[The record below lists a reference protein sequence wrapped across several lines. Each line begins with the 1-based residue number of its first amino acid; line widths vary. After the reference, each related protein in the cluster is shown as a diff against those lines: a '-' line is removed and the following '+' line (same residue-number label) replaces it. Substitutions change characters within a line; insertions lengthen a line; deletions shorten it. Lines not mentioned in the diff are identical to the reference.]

1 MAVSIGNGS
10 RVLLSVRGAGLK
22 GDPGEIPAGYL
33 KSIALVSED
42 SDRVVIRR
50 DDNSAFYLG
59 NVFAEDM
66 GDGQVKLTITNRNG
80 AVMEVAV
87 AGGDEIVILNNPVV
101 YLRAG
106 GQANPPIKEQS
117 DLTEAN
123 AFNSMQAI
131 RNFMRKTLTQGTL
144 TIDGRGTYEAAG
156 DIGSTIMKAS
166 NVLIRGDSTN
176 PDLLTFASSGN
187 SSGIVNDGGTATIR
201 DLTLRIA
208 DGDTVSG
215 RVGGLRANAPVSF
228 KGTIRFT
235 GNYDQTKANRVAG
248 AHLAFSSGDGDLDMT
263 TARLVF
269 EMNGGHHIRYA
280 FASFDGSRFRI
291 GSGMEYVFNSNVK
304 CDAFNVIGQ
313 SGYANAFT
321 VPNPVPVFSGSGIIN
336 ADYLWQID
344 NLASLV
350 FSGWNPLTHSE
361 WPMTPIANNI
371 KPFCVVGGVMG
382 QDL

>member
-1 MAVSIGNGS
+1 MAVEVGNGS
-10 RVLLSVRGAGLK
+10 RVVISVRGAGLK
-22 GDPGEIPAGYL
+22 GDPGSTPTTYL
-33 KSIALVSED
+33 RSIARVGDSE
-42 SDRVVIRR
+42 RIVVR
-50 DDNSAFYLG
+50 DAANTPFYLG
-59 NVFAEDM
+59 NVTAEDM
-66 GDGQVKLTITNRNG
+66 GDGVVMLTITNDDGSVVR
-80 AVMEVAV
+80 AAI
-87 AGGDEIVILNNPVV
+87 AGGDEIVVLQSPTI
-101 YLRAG
+101 YLRED
-106 GQANPPIKEQS
+106 GQPNPPISSQD
-117 DLTEAN
+117 DLTEEN
-123 AFNSMQAI
+123 AFISMAAI

-166 NVLIRGDSTN
+166 NVLVRGDSTN
-176 PDLLTFASSGN
+176 PALLTFVSSGN
-187 SSGIVNDGGTATIR
+187 SSGIVNDGGNATIR

-215 RVGGLRANAPVSF
+215 NVGGLRANAPVSF

-321 VPNPVPVFSGSGIIN
+321 SPNPVPEFSGSGIIN
-336 ADYLWQID
+336 ADYLWQIE

-361 WPMTPIANNI
+361 WPMTPIVNNI